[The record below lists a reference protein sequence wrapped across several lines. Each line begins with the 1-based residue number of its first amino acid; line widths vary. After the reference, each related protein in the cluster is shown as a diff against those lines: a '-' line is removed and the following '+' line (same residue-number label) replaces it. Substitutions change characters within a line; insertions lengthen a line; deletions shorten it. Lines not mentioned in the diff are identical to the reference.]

1 MDAPHV
7 VLLPFPAQGHIKP
20 MLVLAQLLCHGG
32 SFNITFV
39 NTEHN
44 HRRLL
49 NLIDQPA
56 FSRRFPTLQF
66 MSIPDGLQPEHP
78 RAGPSAVDLFFST
91 SSVSKPEFRNLIVSL
106 SQEPTCIIADG
117 IMSFAVDVADELGI
131 PVITFRTYSATCT
144 WVYFHLQKLIQNGE
158 IPVLQGNEDMDKQI
172 SCIPGLENVLRRRDL
187 PSICKLEPDS
197 PILQFYIAQAS
208 KMTRASAL
216 ILNTFQELESP
227 MITHLQSIFPTVY
240 TIGPLHS
247 LLNSVIIDAPSE
259 NSSSLIEMDESCIKW
274 LDSQHPKSVLY
285 VSFGSVI
292 VLSHDQ
298 LLEFWHGLVNSG
310 KPFLW
315 AIRPDLILG
324 HNGPNK
330 IPEELKRATKEMG
343 CIVSWAPQEDV
354 LAHQAI
360 GGFLTHSGWNSTLES
375 ISSGVPMICWPMI
388 VDQQV
393 NSRCVS
399 EVWKVGVDMKDTCDR
414 STVEKLVRDV
424 MENKIEECKESTMKN
439 SRLANDSIHEGGS
452 SHDNI
457 KRLVLD
463 IISIHS
469 RKNAVTKEI
478 MSH

>member
-20 MLVLAQLLCHGG
+20 VLMLAQLLCHGAG
-32 SFNITFV
+32 GFNITFV

-49 NLIDQPA
+49 NLIDQTA

-66 MSIPDGLQPEHP
+66 MSIPDGLSPEHP
-78 RAGPSAVDLFFST
+78 RTGPSLVDLFFST

-117 IMSFAVDVADELGI
+117 IMSFAIDVADELGI

-144 WVYFHLQKLIQNGE
+144 WIYFHLQKLIRDGE
-158 IPVLQGNEDMDKQI
+158 IPVVEGNGDMDKHI
-172 SCIPGLENVLRRRDL
+172 SCISGLENILRRRDL
-187 PSICKLEPDS
+187 PNICRLEPDN
-197 PILQFYIAQAS
+197 PILQFYITQAS
-208 KMTRASAL
+208 KMARASAL
-216 ILNTFQELESP
+216 ILNTFQELETPIIS
-227 MITHLQSIFPTVY
+227 HLQSIFPTVY
-240 TIGPLHS
+240 TIGPLH
-247 LLNSVIIDAPSE
+247 LHTLIDSPSK
-259 NSSSLIEMDESCIKW
+259 NSSSLIQIDESCIKW
-274 LDSQHPKSVLY
+274 LDSRHPKSVLY

-298 LLEFWHGLVNSG
+298 LLEFWYGLVNSG

-315 AIRPDLILG
+315 AIRPDLVVD
-324 HNGPNK
+324 NEPNK
-330 IPEELKRATKEMG
+330 IPDELKMATKERG

-354 LAHQAI
+354 LSHQAI

-375 ISSGVPMICWPMI
+375 ITFGVPMICWPMI

-399 EVWKVGVDMKDTCDR
+399 EIWKVGFDMKDTCDR
-414 STVEKLVRDV
+414 STVEKLVRDL
-424 MENKIEECKESTMKN
+424 MEDKREEIMESTVKN
-439 SRLANDSIHEGGS
+439 ARLAHDSILEGGS
-452 SHDNI
+452 SHGNI
-457 KRLVLD
+457 KKLVQD

-469 RKNAVTKEI
+469 SKNESKGNE
-478 MSH
+478 